1 MNFMEFLE
9 LLILFAFLE
18 LFLSL
23 FEFSFVDSL
32 LVEGRIFKELEEL
45 CLIGVGSGGFK
56 RVRMIFKLINDISL
70 LDLIFPLKFL
80 ELDLIFEFKD
90 VIRLVLR

>member
-45 CLIGVGSGGFK
+45 GLIGVGSGVFK
-56 RVRMIFKLINDISL
+56 RVRMVFKLINDISL
-70 LDLIFPLKFL
+70 LDFIFPLKFL
-80 ELDLIFEFKD
+80 
-90 VIRLVLR
+90 